1 MGNINEI
8 VTNGK
13 YKMKISFMRCTI
25 KNIVIY
31 INVRSYTIPISQ
43 NNQTQFT
50 FQTSQSS
57 NYTQNPPPPPP
68 PSPCQSSSQYSQY
81 SQPSYPS
88 QASQTSKTSQNDNS
102 PSIVAD
108 VIKIEGYVDDVLN
121 IDVSY
126 TPTPGYRT
134 TINPRIIY

>member
-50 FQTSQSS
+50 FQSS

-68 PSPCQSSSQYSQY
+68 PSPCQSSSQYSQ
-81 SQPSYPS
+81 PSYL
-88 QASQTSKTSQNDNS
+88 SQTSQSSKTSQNDNS

>member
-50 FQTSQSS
+50 FQSS
-57 NYTQNPPPPPP
+57 NYTQNPPPPP
-68 PSPCQSSSQYSQY
+68 SQSSSQYSQY

-88 QASQTSKTSQNDNS
+88 QKSQTSKTSQNDNS